1 MLTLDQP
8 VLYISKDWN
17 SYFED
22 LSYSDYLGP
31 FHLYNS
37 FVASPEEGKL
47 FCFVFFFK
55 RKEDEP
61 AVKFTFPGEA
71 LWPIFLILQQRLKN
85 HNSSQPKKVTGAPFL
100 PAGTTKAQKAK

>member
-1 MLTLDQP
+1 MSHQPQAGHQPQNDNILIMHLNAILDQT

-17 SYFED
+17 AYFED

-37 FVASPEEGKL
+37 FVASPEEEQI
-47 FCFVFFFK
+47 FVVVLRK
-55 RKEDEP
+55 RDEP

-71 LWPIFLILQQRLKN
+71 LPPIFLIL
-85 HNSSQPKKVTGAPFL
+85 
-100 PAGTTKAQKAK
+100 

>member
-1 MLTLDQP
+1 MIDLNRTSLMSHQPQAGHQPQNDNILIMHLNAMLTLDQP

-55 RKEDEP
+55 LEP
-61 AVKFTFPGEA
+61 SSKMVKVIICFF
-71 LWPIFLILQQRLKN
+71 FL
-85 HNSSQPKKVTGAPFL
+85 
-100 PAGTTKAQKAK
+100 